1 MPNRYAKRPDGTT
14 SSIIVDEVVNFNYD
28 ILAQKTDNV
37 IYIANCP
44 MEVTE
49 IKCMPVVAGS
59 DGSAVTAE
67 IKKASGTTATGSGTS
82 VATGTFDLKGTAY
95 TVQTATLSG
104 TKSVRE
110 LASGDRLGVDFTGTL
125 TAAEGFIQVR
135 LKRIQGAGSEK

>member
-1 MPNRYAKRPDGTT
+1 MPNRYVQANDK
-14 SSIIVDEVVNFNYD
+14 SIRSIPQDVVVTFNYD
-28 ILAQKTDNV
+28 ILANKTDNV

-44 MEVTE
+44 MEVEE

-67 IKKASGTTATGSGTS
+67 VKKASGTTATGSGTS
-82 VATGTFDLKGTAY
+82 LATATFDLKGTAY
-95 TVQTATLSG
+95 TVQTATLSS

-110 LASGDRLGVDFTGTL
+110 LASGDRLGIDFTGTL

-135 LKRIQGAGSEK
+135 LKRIQGAGSTK

>member
-37 IYIANCP
+37 VFIANGP

-49 IKCMPVVAGS
+49 IKCMPVVAGT
-59 DGSAVTAE
+59 DAGAVTAE
-67 IKKASGTTATGSGTS
+67 VKKASGTTATGSGTA
-82 VATGTFDLKGTAY
+82 VQTATFDLKGTIY
-95 TVQTATLSG
+95 TVQTAGLSA

-110 LASGDRLGVDFTGTL
+110 LAAGDRLGIDFTGTL
-125 TAAEGFIQVR
+125 TAAEGFIQIR